1 MFYLSKTILSPS
13 QALPDPPPTR
23 PPPARKRLNKLK
35 SKRTLGQ
42 VLAILDKEKI
52 TTTQKELVT
61 VLLSLPNIKSV
72 KFNIVKASDLD
83 ANSFGE
89 YDVKN
94 NFIKVFSK
102 NIISY

>member
-1 MFYLSKTILSPS
+1 MQHKKRKLKTTREG
-13 QALPDPPPTR
+13 DPR
-23 PPPARKRLNKLK
+23 DKEIINKLK

-72 KFNIVKASDLD
+72 KFNIVKDSDLEPGT
-83 ANSFGE
+83 FGE
-89 YDVKN
+89 YDVK
-94 NFIKVFSK
+94 
-102 NIISY
+102 IIL